1 MKPIRRSGV
10 IKAPTRSVLK
20 RMAADDRGAIAVEF
34 ALVALPFIFMIMAVF
49 EMALVFTV
57 STTLDSATAKAA
69 RQIRTGQLQ
78 TAGGATPATFAAQ
91 ICANLGWLE
100 TQCGSNLSV
109 DVRTFPTF
117 QNVTTTP
124 PVSNG
129 VFQPGSLVFN
139 MGNAGDIVMVRA
151 YYQWTLITPFLNG
164 GLQPLANGK
173 KVITSTTTFRNEP
186 Y

>member
-1 MKPIRRSGV
+1 MTDASGRPAV
-10 IKAPTRSVLK
+10 SRLL
-20 RMAADDRGAIAVEF
+20 RDDRGAIAVEF
-34 ALVALPFIFMIMAVF
+34 AMVALPFIFMIMAVF
-49 EMALVFTV
+49 ELALVFTV

-78 TAGGATPATFAAQ
+78 TAGGATATTFVAQ

-100 TQCGSNLSV
+100 SQCADNLSV
-109 DVRTFPTF
+109 DVRTFPSF
-117 QNVTTTP
+117 QNVTTTT
-124 PVSNG
+124 PVTAG

-173 KVITSTTTFRNEP
+173 KVITATTTFRNEP